1 MKRKLNGIHIIA
13 MALLMT
19 LIMTS
24 SAFATSSWTYQERIS
39 VQSGEPLYI
48 NWSSST
54 STTGTLTAVNSSYY
68 PADFVL
74 WVGDGSDPTVSNG
87 TATFQYETQTTLEDD
102 DATVVT
108 NKAYQIH
115 LNGAGTIKV
124 TLDGTTE
131 YTITNSAPTGT
142 APSATKPTGFNG
154 YLPLGQFARGTGWGA
169 INTDGS
175 NTASGTKKFINGY
188 ASTGISLGVPGGF
201 TDYTFYAN
209 NASTHPYGI
218 DFIVYGNAFSGNP
231 EAGAVKVYGF
241 TQPSGGTGKWYD
253 LAGSLY
259 YSDALEPDN
268 TLNPS
273 LVQRPVKKNNQ
284 DVYWKLVVSNDAN
297 TKGIFY
303 QAVNAGSSPASDGW
317 TRFTTNYTWWPF
329 VNSTDGTISDA
340 KGYAAINGM
349 TSGAYA
355 TDDVEVS
362 ADRKQI
368 VYKNINLIKD
378 TDTTNDYQFGYFDVH
393 ANGSNYGTAINPYT
407 ALASTQGGDG
417 YDLSWAVDSNGEP
430 VALDHITKIR
440 VYTAAALEV
449 GVDAHNNS
457 NLFTKP
463 TIFGET
469 SAEVC
474 GIYGVNGTSGSGASE
489 SVRISY
495 GDDMLVPDNLATTTI
510 NVNGSI
516 NLTFDTE
523 ATTLYINGISRAA
536 GYSETYTVSS
546 GTTKYIQVI
555 TQKGS
560 ESPFVTVLKLVG

>member
-1 MKRKLNGIHIIA
+1 MKRKINGIHIIA

-19 LIMTS
+19 LIMAS

-39 VQSGEPLYI
+39 VQTGEPLYI
-48 NWSSST
+48 DWSSST

-74 WVGDGSDPTVSNG
+74 WVGDGSAPTVSNG
-87 TATFQYETQTTLEDD
+87 TATYQYETQTTLEDD

-124 TLDGTTE
+124 TLDGTE
-131 YTITNSAPTGT
+131 YTVTNSAPSGT

-154 YLPLGQFARGTGWGA
+154 YLPIGQFARGTGWGA

-201 TDYTFYAN
+201 TDYTFYADN
-209 NASTHPYGI
+209 SSSHPYGI
-218 DFIVYGNAFSGNP
+218 DFIVYGNAFTGNP

-241 TQPSGGTGKWYD
+241 TKSSGGTGKWYD

-268 TLNPS
+268 TQNPS
-273 LVQRPVKKNNQ
+273 LVQRPVKQNNQ
-284 DVYWKLVVSNDAN
+284 DVYWKLVVSTDAN
-297 TKGIFY
+297 AKGIFY
-303 QAVNAGSSPASDGW
+303 QVVDAGSSPASDGW

-378 TDTTNDYQFGYFDVH
+378 TDATDDYQFGYFDVH
-393 ANGSNYGTAINPYT
+393 ANGSNYGTAANPYSAT
-407 ALASTQGGDG
+407 ASTQGGDG
-417 YDLSWAVDSNGEP
+417 YDLSWAVDSNGKP
-430 VALDHITKIR
+430 VVLDHITKVR

-449 GVDAHNNS
+449 GVDAHSNT

-474 GIYGVNGTSGSGASE
+474 GIYGVNGTSGSAASVVPTVKVNNVGV
-489 SVRISY
+489 SAPNMGYKSY
-495 GDDMLVPDNLATTTI
+495 
-510 NVNGSI
+510 NGSAFTVTCSSS
-516 NLTFDTE
+516 NM
-523 ATTLYINGISRAA
+523 YINGSKISGGSYSDTISA
-536 GYSETYTVSS
+536 GSTKTYQ
-546 GTTKYIQVI
+546 II
-555 TQKGS
+555 TQNGT
-560 ESPFVTVLKLVG
+560 EAAYITVVRVTNTTSN